1 LTCRVVAQ
9 QCAAVVSPWRHRK
22 SKIRPAID
30 RGQWLADHV
39 PGAQLVTVP
48 GGRFG
53 PRDKEEEQLI
63 AWLASREA

>member
-1 LTCRVVAQ
+1 LLLSSAQ
-9 QCAAVVSPWRHRK
+9 QLSALGVTVSP
-22 SKIRPAID
+22 KIRPAID

-48 GGRFG
+48 GGHFG

-63 AWLASREA
+63 AWLVSREA